1 MMKRRNFNLIKTG
14 RKSKLALAVGLA
26 LAMSAMGSV
35 YASGNDDTFK
45 NFANKDGLMKAA
57 EGFKNHEFK
66 NSTGLEAIGADK
78 AYALGYSGAGVTL
91 GIVDTGV
98 RTDHEEFEGK
108 VDLVNETVNDWTDKE
123 TWHGSHVAGIMVA
136 KKSIGSFGEK
146 NKNMMGVAFNANLK
160 SIDHGVDGKNRLN
173 LAKKHILTLS
183 KDVKIINNSW
193 NPVTETGGDSFIDFA
208 KKDIKNNDR
217 VYVFSAGNDGNID
230 VSREMTGKFANDANT
245 KSNFINVVNIDDINN
260 ISVDSNIAK
269 GAQKNTVCAIGV
281 NVNSILANSLSDY
294 TEMSGTSM
302 SAPYVS
308 GTLGLVQE
316 ANPYLT
322 GNQLV
327 DVVLTTANTNFEHPK
342 FAIINEYIEDKEQ
355 GKNNNGEY
363 PKKISKIKLLCIDY
377 NDKKNN
383 ISKDLKQWLSGANE
397 ELYYAFPNISNNN
410 KYSQILNSIKIAK
423 YDYEGIDGLIT
434 SVKNSELYRK
444 DKQVIDI
451 INKMESSFALGLY
464 EQVKEQ
470 TKQLVNLVIDLR
482 AEELATDLLSEI
494 ENQKDMYKKYDYT
507 FEEVFGQGIV
517 DAGKAV
523 QGLGAIDVDRLS
535 KDDIT
540 TKYSNDK
547 FYMYK
552 VDTKKVADNFRGRN
566 YSIWSNDI
574 GDKNVTGINA
584 GLEKTGDV
592 KLILLGKNTYGGATV
607 AKGGFLQIVRGVGGD
622 VYVGGDSNI
631 SASAEINGYAKNIY
645 ALESG
650 KVKISDI
657 VSKNY
662 ANVDA
667 DFLAAAL
674 PDTNKVDINGGLFA
688 IGKNSITGEGSI
700 INVNLTRSDSAIKG
714 ALYQDELGKINLSL
728 ANEAKFILQQGTGY
742 YAGNS
747 YKSNDTINNLTLN
760 NSGEFDLSKDRYFTK
775 LTINNLN
782 GYNGIFSLNTDLK
795 NNIGDMIIVRN
806 AEGDVLQ
813 NLKIYDKNLFN
824 VSNVD
829 NPLLVVQAPSN
840 VIFSGILM
848 DEGISKWTPIITK
861 SNYENGQSKWFFS
874 GYTNDDNYDNPY
886 MTAMVKSYY
895 TTDDT
900 INKGIEA
907 TTNRYNTI
915 YVVDVEQSKG
925 EAFQIKSLNAY
936 KSAISGN
943 VQFINSGKVKL
954 TAEHN
959 SKGLFLDE
967 FAGISTEKGNFSA
980 QQDLSI
986 DMLDSYSRKTVAI
999 HNIKQADLNGNLDIS
1014 LSASRIGVGILNSGN
1029 LKTHNDVNIISGSDA
1044 IMGVDNSGD
1053 MIIYGN
1059 LTLKDNYNEDN
1070 KYRYYSGIL
1079 NRNEQGT
1086 AKIYVS
1092 GDVNIDLS
1100 NNDAERYYYSYNDI
1114 YNYRNTPEKFV
1125 QGIFNNGGTIIVDGA
1140 IRMTNSDK
1148 RLDGIVNYSGN
1159 MIIGSIDSALE
1170 VENRGF
1176 MEIKNRVKDVYLVN
1190 RGKLVLPDIAYLS
1203 YLSNSGELHGNEL
1216 DISGDF
1222 YQGDGNVDY
1231 NNIYVDG
1238 IMTLSGGESTI
1249 GNLIVNNVNEE
1260 KAAIKIPYS
1269 GNAKTVIKNLDI
1281 KNNGIDFISAN
1292 QDASLNITD
1301 DCYIKNNNIQKNAID
1316 KNYGNGHCYGEL
1328 NINSSGKG
1336 IVKIVGEICDNGS
1349 WDDENFK
1356 TTKINLSNS
1365 DSFITTH
1372 IGGGDGID
1380 LKMSNGAILE
1390 LSDNVD
1396 GKNEYNRK
1404 YYRIGNI
1411 DLSSKAIIALSTLN
1425 SKSGLEI
1432 YRTKLG
1438 KEFNVVQLSGTDGII
1453 RIGIMQDEN
1462 MKGSITSD
1470 IFSIRKNITEGAKH
1484 IVELLPMQADFML
1497 TNDTKINPF
1506 IIIKDSSENNGGY
1519 KLNFTINPFDAGAY
1533 NYTPTLTN
1541 EKSKDKVDLWKVT
1554 DIKLT
1559 GSTPDPTPEPDPNP
1573 NPTPE
1578 PDPNPNPNPTP
1589 DPDPNPNPTPDPN
1602 PDPNPNPTPDPD
1614 PDPNPN
1620 PTPDPNPTP
1629 APVLSNLTYNTRANA
1644 INNYYRWRDEY
1655 NNLQKRLGDLRMSTE
1670 ENGLW
1675 ARTFHGKEESG
1686 KYGLNNQYNAF
1697 QIGYDKQLLQDD
1709 GSKWFVGAAVTS
1721 YDGKTNYAKQGKAD
1735 NNSIG
1740 LALYGSYLGEKG
1752 HYFDVVARHSRLKS
1766 ELTSY
1771 AAGTGNKITGD
1782 YHNWGSSLSM
1792 EYGRRISMKHD
1803 FYLQPEAELTYGTT
1817 SSASY
1822 SLSDGSRVKQ
1832 DGISSLTARAGLTVG
1847 KEFKNSNIFAS
1858 ISAVHD
1864 FGDDN
1869 VFSITDKYGKTYK
1882 DISNLKDSWY
1892 ELSVGGNVKF
1902 NNNTYVYADLEKTF
1916 GGDIQTK
1923 WRYNF
1928 GVRYSF

>member
-1 MMKRRNFNLIKTG
+1 MMKRRNYNLIKTG
-14 RKSKLALAVGLA
+14 RKNKLALAVGLA

-45 NFANKDGLMKAA
+45 NFANKDVLMKAA
-57 EGFKNHEFK
+57 EGFKTQEFK

-78 AYALGYSGAGVTL
+78 AYALGYSGKGVNVAMLEKTSPYNE
-91 GIVDTGV
+91 
-98 RTDHEEFEGK
+98 HF
-108 VDLVNETVNDWTDKE
+108 DLKNCLILDSKTPEKDADDDVLHAT
-123 TWHGSHVAGIMVA
+123 HVAGIIA
-136 KKSIGSFGEK
+136 ASKS
-146 NKNMMGVAFNANLK
+146 NLK
-160 SIDHGVDGKNRLN
+160 SPDMHGVAYNSKLSAYDINFGIVKPWIIDIPDSVIAVNESFGPNNLLSEMFTVNIMGLNKNLVKSGKL
-173 LAKKHILTLS
+173 
-183 KDVKIINNSW
+183 IIHA
-193 NPVTETGGDSFIDFA
+193 V
-208 KKDIKNNDR
+208 
-217 VYVFSAGNDGNID
+217 GNDAKLEWKGLMDGYDDETKNGFIGVGAINSYVD
-230 VSREMTGKFANDANT
+230 T
-245 KSNFINVVNIDDINN
+245 KSPKFLNAVSNLPGRLKNSYVMAPGTNINSTV
-260 ISVDSNIAK
+260 S
-269 GAQKNTVCAIGV
+269 KNMYYI
-281 NVNSILANSLSDY
+281 
-294 TEMSGTSM
+294 MSGTSM
-302 SAPYVS
+302 AAPYVTGIAS
-308 GTLGLVQE
+308 LVKE
-316 ANPYLT
+316 ACPYFNGKQVGDIILS
-322 GNQLV
+322 
-327 DVVLTTANTNFEHPK
+327 TANNKFELAPYY
-342 FAIINEYIEDKEQ
+342 FQIETSRDGSE
-355 GKNNNGEY
+355 NGEDRY
-363 PKKISKIKLLCIDY
+363 KIDKIRQIFIKQDGVQVINTIDE
-377 NDKKNN
+377 NLIGDFF
-383 ISKDLKQWLSGANE
+383 DL
-397 ELYYAFPNISNNN
+397 Y
-410 KYSQILNSIKIAK
+410 IAK
-423 YDYEGIDGLIT
+423 SNIRHPDRETFI
-434 SVKNSELYRK
+434 KNTLKNK
-444 DKQVIDI
+444 DKIWEV
-451 INKMESSFALGLY
+451 
-464 EQVKEQ
+464 V
-470 TKQLVNLVIDLR
+470 
-482 AEELATDLLSEI
+482 ELP
-494 ENQKDMYKKYDYT
+494 

-523 QGLGAIDVDRLS
+523 QGLGAIDVNRLS
-535 KDDIT
+535 QEDIT

-552 VDTKKVADNFRGRN
+552 VDTKKVSDNFRGRN

-592 KLILLGKNTYGGATV
+592 KLILLGENTYGGATV

-622 VYVGGDSNI
+622 VYVGGDSNVD
-631 SASAEINGYAKNIY
+631 ASAEINGYAKNIY

-674 PDTNKVDINGGLFA
+674 SDTNKVDINGGLFA
-688 IGKNSITGEGSI
+688 IGKNSITGEGST

-742 YAGNS
+742 YAGKS

-760 NSGEFDLSKDRYFTK
+760 NSGEFDLSKDGYFTK

-813 NLKIYDKNLFN
+813 NLKIYDKNLFDI
-824 VSNVD
+824 SNVD

-861 SNYENGQSKWFFS
+861 SNDENGQSKWFFS
-874 GYTNDDNYDNPY
+874 GYTNDVNYDNPY

-915 YVVDVEQSKG
+915 HVVDVEQSEG
-925 EAFQIKSLNAY
+925 EAFQIKSLNAHN
-936 KSAISGN
+936 SAISGN
-943 VQFINSGKVKL
+943 VQFINRGKVKL

-967 FAGISTEKGNFSA
+967 FTGISTEKGNFSA
-980 QQDLSI
+980 QQDFSI

-1029 LKTHNDVNIISGSDA
+1029 LKTHNDVSIISGSDA
-1044 IMGVDNSGD
+1044 IMGVDNSGE
-1053 MIIYGN
+1053 MIIYGD

-1092 GDVNIDLS
+1092 GDVNIELS

-1269 GNAKTVIKNLDI
+1269 GNAKTVIRNLDI

-1292 QDASLNITD
+1292 KDASLNITN

-1316 KNYGNGHCYGEL
+1316 KNYGNGNCYGEL

-1336 IVKIVGEICDNGS
+1336 IVKIIGEICDNGS
-1349 WDDENFK
+1349 WDNENFK

-1372 IGGGDGID
+1372 IGGGDGVD

-1404 YYRIGNI
+1404 YYRIENI

-1462 MKGSITSD
+1462 MRGSITSD

-1484 IVELLPMQADFML
+1484 IVQLLPMQADFLL

-1519 KLNFTINPFDAGAY
+1519 KLNFTINHFDAGAY

-1541 EKSKDKVDLWKVT
+1541 EKSKDNVDLWKVT

-1559 GSTPDPTPEPDPNP
+1559 GSTPDPTPDPD
-1573 NPTPE
+1573 
-1578 PDPNPNPNPTP
+1578 PNPNPTP
-1589 DPDPNPNPTPDPN
+1589 DPDPNPNPTPDPDPDPN

-1614 PDPNPN
+1614 PDPNPNPTPDPDPNPNPNPDPTPN

-1709 GSKWFVGAAVTS
+1709 GSKWFIGAAVTS

-1822 SLSDGSRVKQ
+1822 SLSDDSRVKQ

-1847 KEFKNSNIFAS
+1847 KESKNSNIFAS

-1902 NNNTYVYADLEKTF
+1902 NNNTYIYADLEKTF

>member
-45 NFANKDGLMKAA
+45 NFANKDALMKAA
-57 EGFKNHEFK
+57 EGFKTQEFK

-78 AYALGYSGAGVTL
+78 AYALGYSGK
-91 GIVDTGV
+91 GITVGMVDTPVYSKHSELSGDKKIQKYGYGSDDLFSIFND
-98 RTDHEEFEGK
+98 RDHG
-108 VDLVNETVNDWTDKE
+108 T
-123 TWHGSHVAGIMVA
+123 HVAGIIA
-136 KKSIGSFGEK
+136 ANKDEK
-146 NKNMMGVAFNANLK
+146 GMHGIAYDANLISLGAK
-160 SIDHGVDGKNRLN
+160 PLPDGGHNDPEAYTLYINNIKD
-173 LAKKHILTLS
+173 AK
-183 KDVKIINNSW
+183 VINNSW
-193 NPVTETGGDSFIDFA
+193 SFKGDNIDLSIEGNIEIA
-208 KKDIKNNDR
+208 KKHFGNYYDYYNTLIDATKQYDQVNVYTSGNEGSIFSHAYTSGVGIFDEMKNN
-217 VYVFSAGNDGNID
+217 I
-230 VSREMTGKFANDANT
+230 
-245 KSNFINVVNIDDINN
+245 
-260 ISVDSNIAK
+260 
-269 GAQKNTVCAIGV
+269 V
-281 NVNSILANSLSDY
+281 NVMSMNSHTGNLSSFSCLAKNAEDWTVVAPGTGINSLDAGALFSVNY
-294 TEMSGTSM
+294 TKGDGTSAA
-302 SAPYVS
+302 APYVS
-308 GTLGLVQE
+308 GTLALIKEAFPYLSGKQIVETLLSTCNDKFLEDNYTVLLNTDGNNNLVAINLVYIDELEKQSDEKNKKALEKYYNATIKNE
-316 ANPYLT
+316 AFFKTICDKYGIKNAEDFIRLFSENEIGKIYYLT
-322 GNQLV
+322 G
-327 DVVLTTANTNFEHPK
+327 
-342 FAIINEYIEDKEQ
+342 KEAY
-355 GKNNNGEY
+355 GYG
-363 PKKISKIKLLCIDY
+363 
-377 NDKKNN
+377 
-383 ISKDLKQWLSGANE
+383 
-397 ELYYAFPNISNNN
+397 
-410 KYSQILNSIKIAK
+410 
-423 YDYEGIDGLIT
+423 
-434 SVKNSELYRK
+434 
-444 DKQVIDI
+444 
-451 INKMESSFALGLY
+451 M
-464 EQVKEQ
+464 
-470 TKQLVNLVIDLR
+470 
-482 AEELATDLLSEI
+482 
-494 ENQKDMYKKYDYT
+494 
-507 FEEVFGQGIV
+507 V

-523 QGLGAIDVDRLS
+523 QGIGKIITSRLKSQDKSNIFTKESDVYL
-535 KDDIT
+535 
-540 TKYSNDK
+540 YS
-547 FYMYK
+547 
-552 VDTKKVADNFRGRN
+552 VDTGKKDAN
-566 YSIWSNDI
+566 YKNRDYTIWSNDI
-574 GDKNVTGINA
+574 GEELSADGLHAGITKK
-584 GLEKTGDV
+584 GEVDLV
-592 KLILLGKNTYGGATV
+592 LLGDNTYLGPTISKDG
-607 AKGGFLQIVRGVGGD
+607 KIQIVRGVSGNTFAIDNG
-622 VYVGGDSNI
+622 I
-631 SASAEINGYAKNIY
+631 IEINGKANEVYSLNGGSTVVKDNITQKEQKP
-645 ALESG
+645 LELYGRS
-650 KVKISDI
+650 
-657 VSKNY
+657 N
-662 ANVDA
+662 A
-667 DFLAAAL
+667 DFYNSAL
-674 PDTNKVDINGGLFA
+674 PNTNKVDINGGLFA
-688 IGKNSITGEGSI
+688 IGKNSITGEGST

-775 LTINNLN
+775 LTVNNLN

-795 NNIGDMIIVRN
+795 NNSGDMIIVRN

-813 NLKIYDKNLFN
+813 NLKIYDKNLFD

-861 SNYENGQSKWFFS
+861 SNGENGQSKWFFL
-874 GYTNDDNYDNPY
+874 GYTNDVNYDNPY
-886 MTAMVKSYY
+886 MTARVKSYY

-915 YVVDVEQSKG
+915 HVVDVEQSKG
-925 EAFQIKSLNAY
+925 EAFQIKSLNAH

-980 QQDLSI
+980 QQDFSI

-1014 LSASRIGVGILNSGN
+1014 LSASQVGVGILNSGN
-1029 LKTHNDVNIISGSDA
+1029 FKSHHNVNIISDRDA
-1044 IMGVDNSGD
+1044 IVGVDNSGD
-1053 MIIYGN
+1053 MIIDGD
-1059 LTLKDNYNEDN
+1059 LTLKDIYNEDN
-1070 KYRYYSGIL
+1070 EYRYYSGIL
-1079 NRNEQGT
+1079 NRNEQGA

-1092 GDVNIDLS
+1092 GDVNIELS
-1100 NNDAERYYYSYNDI
+1100 NNDAERYYYAYGDI
-1114 YNYRNTPEKFV
+1114 HNYRNTPEKFV
-1125 QGIFNNGGTIIVDGA
+1125 QGIFNKGGTIIVDGA
-1140 IRMTNSDK
+1140 IRMTNSDEH
-1148 RLDGIVNYSGN
+1148 LDGIVNYSGN
-1159 MIIGSIDSALE
+1159 MIIGSIDSAIK
-1170 VENRGF
+1170 VKNYGS
-1176 MEIKNRVKDVYLVN
+1176 MEIKNQAKDIYVENGGNLI
-1190 RGKLVLPDIAYLS
+1190 LPNISFLS
-1203 YLSNSGELHGNEL
+1203 YLRNYGEIYGEKV
-1216 DISGDF
+1216 DIKGDF
-1222 YQGDGNVDY
+1222 YQGDGKANVTDICV
-1231 NNIYVDG
+1231 NG
-1238 IMTLSGGESTI
+1238 KLTLEGGENKFT
-1249 GNLIVNNVNEE
+1249 NLTVTN
-1260 KAAIKIPYS
+1260 IKEDKVALEILTYGKS
-1269 GNAKTVIKNLDI
+1269 KTEIKNLKI
-1281 KNNGIDFISAN
+1281 NNNGINFNSVYKETCFDIAN
-1292 QDASLNITD
+1292 
-1301 DCYIKNNNIQKNAID
+1301 DCYIENENVKNNAID
-1316 KNYGNGHCYGEL
+1316 KNYGDGDFGEL

-1336 IVKIVGEICDNGS
+1336 TVQIMGEFSDNGS
-1349 WDDENFK
+1349 WTNKSFK

-1365 DSFITTH
+1365 DSFITTY
-1372 IGGGDGID
+1372 IGGGDGLE

-1396 GKNEYNRK
+1396 GKSEYKRK

-1411 DLSSKAIIALSTLN
+1411 DLSLKAIIALSTLN

-1438 KEFNVVQLSGTDGII
+1438 KEFNVMQLSGTDGII

-1462 MKGSITSD
+1462 MRGSITSD

-1484 IVELLPMQADFML
+1484 IVQLLPMQADFLL

-1506 IIIKDSSENNGGY
+1506 TIIEDSSEKNGGY
-1519 KLNFTINPFDAGAY
+1519 KLDFTINPFDAGAY

-1541 EKSKDKVDLWKVT
+1541 EKSKDNVDLWKVT

-1559 GSTPDPTPEPDPNP
+1559 GSTPDPTPD
-1573 NPTPE
+1573 
-1578 PDPNPNPNPTP
+1578 PDPNPNPNP
-1589 DPDPNPNPTPDPN
+1589 DPDPNPDPTPDPN
-1602 PDPNPNPTPDPD
+1602 PDPNPNPTPDPK
-1614 PDPNPN
+1614 PN

-1655 NNLQKRLGDLRMSTE
+1655 NNLQKRLGDLRMSKE

-1709 GSKWFVGAAVTS
+1709 GGKWFIGAAVTS

-1869 VFSITDKYGKTYK
+1869 VFSIIDKYGKTYK

-1902 NNNTYVYADLEKTF
+1902 NNNTYIYADLEKTF

>member
-1 MMKRRNFNLIKTG
+1 MMKRRHFNLIKTG
-14 RKSKLALAVGLA
+14 RRSKLALAVGLA

-45 NFANKDGLMKAA
+45 NFANKDALMKTA
-57 EGFKNHEFK
+57 EGFKTQEFK

-78 AYALGYSGAGVTL
+78 AYALGYSGK
-91 GIVDTGV
+91 GITVGMVDTPVYSKHSELSGDKKIQKYGYGSDDLFSIFND
-98 RTDHEEFEGK
+98 RDHG
-108 VDLVNETVNDWTDKE
+108 T
-123 TWHGSHVAGIMVA
+123 HVAGIIAANKDEKGMHGIA
-136 KKSIGSFGEK
+136 YHANLISLGAESSLFGEK
-146 NKNMMGVAFNANLK
+146 KGFFYAYVSNTQNIKN
-160 SIDHGVDGKNRLN
+160 I
-173 LAKKHILTLS
+173 
-183 KDVKIINNSW
+183 KIINNSW
-193 NPVTETGGDSFIDFA
+193 GSSTDHFDLSKDDKKENFEKEFNESAYYKNLAEITRKYDQINVYTSGNKGSIFSHAYTSGLGIFPEMKDNVLNVMAMNSRTSNLASMTCLAKNAEEWTVVAPGTGINSLDAALKYPFNNYI
-208 KKDIKNNDR
+208 KKD
-217 VYVFSAGNDGNID
+217 
-230 VSREMTGKFANDANT
+230 
-245 KSNFINVVNIDDINN
+245 
-260 ISVDSNIAK
+260 
-269 GAQKNTVCAIGV
+269 
-281 NVNSILANSLSDY
+281 
-294 TEMSGTSM
+294 GTSM
-302 SAPYVS
+302 AAPYVS
-308 GTLGLVQE
+308 GTLALIKEAFPYLSGKQIVETLLSTCNDKFLEDNYTVQLNTDENNNLVAINLVYIDELEKQSDE
-316 ANPYLT
+316 NNKKALGKYYNATIKNETFFKTICDKYGIKNAEDFIRLFSENEIGKIYYLT
-322 GNQLV
+322 G
-327 DVVLTTANTNFEHPK
+327 
-342 FAIINEYIEDKEQ
+342 KEAY
-355 GKNNNGEY
+355 GYG
-363 PKKISKIKLLCIDY
+363 
-377 NDKKNN
+377 
-383 ISKDLKQWLSGANE
+383 
-397 ELYYAFPNISNNN
+397 
-410 KYSQILNSIKIAK
+410 
-423 YDYEGIDGLIT
+423 
-434 SVKNSELYRK
+434 
-444 DKQVIDI
+444 
-451 INKMESSFALGLY
+451 M
-464 EQVKEQ
+464 
-470 TKQLVNLVIDLR
+470 
-482 AEELATDLLSEI
+482 
-494 ENQKDMYKKYDYT
+494 
-507 FEEVFGQGIV
+507 V

-523 QGLGAIDVDRLS
+523 QGIGKIITSRLKSQDKSNIFTKESDVYL
-535 KDDIT
+535 
-540 TKYSNDK
+540 YS
-547 FYMYK
+547 
-552 VDTKKVADNFRGRN
+552 VDTGKKDAN
-566 YSIWSNDI
+566 YKNRDYTIWSNDI
-574 GDKNVTGINA
+574 GEELSADGLHAGITKK
-584 GLEKTGDV
+584 GEVDLV
-592 KLILLGKNTYGGATV
+592 LLGDNTYLGPTISKDG
-607 AKGGFLQIVRGVGGD
+607 KIQIVRGVSGNTFAIDNG
-622 VYVGGDSNI
+622 I
-631 SASAEINGYAKNIY
+631 IEINGKANEVYSLNGGSTVVKDNITQKEQKP
-645 ALESG
+645 LELYGRS
-650 KVKISDI
+650 
-657 VSKNY
+657 N
-662 ANVDA
+662 A
-667 DFLAAAL
+667 DFYNSAL
-674 PDTNKVDINGGLFA
+674 PNTNKVDINGGLLA
-688 IGKNSITGEGSI
+688 IGKNSITGEGST
-700 INVNLTRSDSAIKG
+700 INVNLMRSDSVIKG

-747 YKSNDTINNLTLN
+747 FKSNDTINNLTLN

-874 GYTNDDNYDNPY
+874 GYTNDVNYDNPY

-915 YVVDVEQSKG
+915 HVVDVEQSKG

-1029 LKTHNDVNIISGSDA
+1029 LKTHNDVSIISGSDA

-1092 GDVNIDLS
+1092 GDVNIELS

-1176 MEIKNRVKDVYLVN
+1176 MEIKNRVKDVHLVN

-1316 KNYGNGHCYGEL
+1316 KNYGDGHCYGEL

-1541 EKSKDKVDLWKVT
+1541 EKSKDNVDLWKVT

-1559 GSTPDPTPEPDPNP
+1559 GST
-1573 NPTPE
+1573 
-1578 PDPNPNPNPTP
+1578 PNPTP

-1602 PDPNPNPTPDPD
+1602 PDPNPNPTPDPE

-1620 PTPDPNPTP
+1620 PTPDPDPTP

-1709 GSKWFVGAAVTS
+1709 GGKWFIGAAVTS

>member
-1 MMKRRNFNLIKTG
+1 MMKRRHFNLIKTG

-45 NFANKDGLMKAA
+45 NFANKDALMKAA
-57 EGFKNHEFK
+57 EGFKTQEFK

-78 AYALGYSGAGVTL
+78 AYALGYSGENVNVAMIDKDL
-91 GIVDTGV
+91 PYNKHKDLL
-98 RTDHEEFEGK
+98 GK
-108 VDLVNETVNDWTDKE
+108 VILDETLFDYSGNHPT
-123 TWHGSHVAGIMVA
+123 HVAGIIAA
-136 KKSIGSFGEK
+136 KKSNNNDILNMHGVAYNANIFAYHVLADIVKPNFVNVDSSALIVNESFGPENFLGETASIAQKSLNNDLVREGKLIIHAAGNMGKLEWKGLMNGYKEDTK
-146 NKNMMGVAFNANLK
+146 NGFIGVSSINSLVSSK
-160 SIDHGVDGKNRLN
+160 SPKFLRYDTN
-173 LAKKHILTLS
+173 LAGGLKK
-183 KDVKIINNSW
+183 
-193 NPVTETGGDSFIDFA
+193 
-208 KKDIKNNDR
+208 
-217 VYVFSAGNDGNID
+217 
-230 VSREMTGKFANDANT
+230 
-245 KSNFINVVNIDDINN
+245 NFIVAPGNN
-260 ISVDSNIAK
+260 I
-269 GAQKNTVCAIGV
+269 
-281 NVNSILANSLSDY
+281 NSTFPLNGYKTQD
-294 TEMSGTSM
+294 GTSM
-302 SAPYVS
+302 AAPYVT
-308 GTLGLVQE
+308 GTAALVQE
-316 ANPYLT
+316 ACPYLT
-322 GNQLV
+322 GKQIGDIILS
-327 DVVLTTANTNFEHPK
+327 TANNKFELAPYYFQMQVSK
-342 FAIINEYIEDKEQ
+342 DGTE
-355 GKNNNGEY
+355 NGEDRY
-363 PKKISKIKLLCIDY
+363 KIDSIRQIFIKQDSTKIDSVISEEAIGVFYDTYVKDSKIRHIDKATFIRDVL
-377 NDKKNN
+377 NNADK
-383 ISKDLKQWLSGANE
+383 IWE
-397 ELYYAFPNISNNN
+397 IVELPF
-410 KYSQILNSIKIAK
+410 
-423 YDYEGIDGLIT
+423 DD
-434 SVKNSELYRK
+434 
-444 DKQVIDI
+444 
-451 INKMESSFALGLY
+451 
-464 EQVKEQ
+464 
-470 TKQLVNLVIDLR
+470 
-482 AEELATDLLSEI
+482 
-494 ENQKDMYKKYDYT
+494 
-507 FEEVFGQGIV
+507 VFGQGVV

-592 KLILLGKNTYGGATV
+592 KLILLGENTYGGATV

-622 VYVGGDSNI
+622 VYVGGDSNVA
-631 SASAEINGYAKNIY
+631 ASAEINGYAKNIY

-667 DFLAAAL
+667 DFLAVAL

-688 IGKNSITGEGSI
+688 IGKNSITGEGST

-747 YKSNDTINNLTLN
+747 YKSNDTINNLRMDSFATFDMSQDGVYSTLKIDKLQGRDGQFILGTDLAN
-760 NSGEFDLSKDRYFTK
+760 CKGDSIFVTGSDAGEHWISIVDKNGVYADNEDGAKKVLVATTPDNVKFKGLALAQDMGVNQYNFTPNIYYDENIKGWYFDGFRNEFAKPEVDSVINKSGIYTTDNVF
-775 LTINNLN
+775 N
-782 GYNGIFSLNTDLK
+782 NGIYGNGAHYLDGSWKETAIKVIKGKAPYLIINKTGIDENIIGVSGAVQFLGDGPVNIKVENNDPMKSYIYGTTTGLKYRGDHILNA
-795 NNIGDMIIVRN
+795 NQDM
-806 AEGDVLQ
+806 
-813 NLKIYDKNLFN
+813 KID
-824 VSNVD
+824 
-829 NPLLVVQAPSN
+829 
-840 VIFSGILM
+840 
-848 DEGISKWTPIITK
+848 
-861 SNYENGQSKWFFS
+861 
-874 GYTNDDNYDNPY
+874 
-886 MTAMVKSYY
+886 VKSYNDTYGIDNFVPKRY
-895 TTDDT
+895 T
-900 INKGIEA
+900 GYRIE
-907 TTNRYNTI
+907 TT
-915 YVVDVEQSKG
+915 
-925 EAFQIKSLNAY
+925 LN
-936 KSAISGN
+936 
-943 VQFINSGKVKL
+943 F
-954 TAEHN
+954 
-959 SKGLFLDE
+959 
-967 FAGISTEKGNFSA
+967 
-980 QQDLSI
+980 
-986 DMLDSYSRKTVAI
+986 
-999 HNIKQADLNGNLDIS
+999 NGNLDI
-1014 LSASRIGVGILNSGN
+1014 N
-1029 LKTHNDVNIISGSDA
+1029 LK
-1044 IMGVDNSGD
+1044 
-1053 MIIYGN
+1053 
-1059 LTLKDNYNEDN
+1059 
-1070 KYRYYSGIL
+1070 
-1079 NRNEQGT
+1079 
-1086 AKIYVS
+1086 
-1092 GDVNIDLS
+1092 
-1100 NNDAERYYYSYNDI
+1100 
-1114 YNYRNTPEKFV
+1114 NT
-1125 QGIFNNGGTIIVDGA
+1125 N
-1140 IRMTNSDK
+1140 
-1148 RLDGIVNYSGN
+1148 
-1159 MIIGSIDSALE
+1159 
-1170 VENRGF
+1170 
-1176 MEIKNRVKDVYLVN
+1176 
-1190 RGKLVLPDIAYLS
+1190 
-1203 YLSNSGELHGNEL
+1203 
-1216 DISGDF
+1216 
-1222 YQGDGNVDY
+1222 
-1231 NNIYVDG
+1231 
-1238 IMTLSGGESTI
+1238 
-1249 GNLIVNNVNEE
+1249 
-1260 KAAIKIPYS
+1260 
-1269 GNAKTVIKNLDI
+1269 NAKTVAIINNREININKDLNINVSGGYANGISNVPEGKLCVGGNVNITTDGNTEGFTGIRNGTTNNTYDDETNVHIDGDLNVDLTHSKSKSDVAIKNTRLGNMLVKGNINVKCVLEDNYSIENSGVMTVGKINSDSSI
-1281 KNNGIDFISAN
+1281 KNNGTIKTSNGIFCN
-1292 QDASLNITD
+1292 GVLN
-1301 DCYIKNNNIQKNAID
+1301 N
-1316 KNYGNGHCYGEL
+1316 
-1328 NINSSGKG
+1328 
-1336 IVKIVGEICDNGS
+1336 V
-1349 WDDENFK
+1349 
-1356 TTKINLSNS
+1356 
-1365 DSFITTH
+1365 
-1372 IGGGDGID
+1372 GGD
-1380 LKMSNGAILE
+1380 LE
-1390 LSDNVD
+1390 LSGVSKISRLYNLDKISGEELTINELVNSGGNINIDELTLGKKLNNTGNIEIQGLVGGDNTNPVDISGHGAISINQNKNSMVKFVGAICNDTKLTMNLVGKESYFDGHFYTNTGINYVDADIQISDGAAWIIDKRTQYNSDLKQNVKSISLDNGIIKLADCKNELIIHEFD
-1396 GKNEYNRK
+1396 GKNG
-1404 YYRIGNI
+1404 IFLI
-1411 DLSSKAIIALSTLN
+1411 TLN
-1425 SKSGLEI
+1425 QDTLDKENISA
-1432 YRTKLG
+1432 G
-1438 KEFNVVQLSGTDGII
+1438 KII
-1453 RIGIMQDEN
+1453 INKNSTEN
-1462 MKGSITSD
+1462 SHHSVNLIATQ
-1470 IFSIRKNITEGAKH
+1470 
-1484 IVELLPMQADFML
+1484 PDFLL

-1506 IIIKDSSENNGGY
+1506 TIIEDSSEKNGGY

-1541 EKSKDKVDLWKVT
+1541 EKSKDNVDLWKVT

-1559 GSTPDPTPEPDPNP
+1559 GST
-1573 NPTPE
+1573 
-1578 PDPNPNPNPTP
+1578 PNPTP

-1602 PDPNPNPTPDPD
+1602 PNPNPTPNPNPDPNPDPTPD

-1620 PTPDPNPTP
+1620 PMPDPKPDPDPTPDPNPTP

-1709 GSKWFVGAAVTS
+1709 GGKWFIGAAVTS

-1928 GVRYSF
+1928 GVRYSI

>member
-45 NFANKDGLMKAA
+45 NFANKDALMKAA
-57 EGFKNHEFK
+57 ERFKTQEFK

-78 AYALGYSGAGVTL
+78 AYALGYSGK
-91 GIVDTGV
+91 GITVGMVDTPVYSKHSELSGDKKIQKYGYGSDDLFSIFND
-98 RTDHEEFEGK
+98 RDHG
-108 VDLVNETVNDWTDKE
+108 T
-123 TWHGSHVAGIMVA
+123 HVAGIIA
-136 KKSIGSFGEK
+136 ANKDEK
-146 NKNMMGVAFNANLK
+146 GMHGIAYDANLISLGAK
-160 SIDHGVDGKNRLN
+160 PLPDGGHNDPEAYMLYIN
-173 LAKKHILTLS
+173 NI
-183 KDVKIINNSW
+183 KDAKIINNSW
-193 NPVTETGGDSFIDFA
+193 SFNGDNIDLSIEENTEIA
-208 KKDIKNNDR
+208 KKHFGKYYNYYNTLIDATKQYDQVNVYTSGNEGSIFSHAYTSGVGIFDEMKNNIVNVMAMNSHTGNLSSFSCLAKNAEDWT
-217 VYVFSAGNDGNID
+217 VVAPGTGINSLDAGALFSANY
-230 VSREMTGKFANDANT
+230 T
-245 KSNFINVVNIDDINN
+245 KGD
-260 ISVDSNIAK
+260 
-269 GAQKNTVCAIGV
+269 
-281 NVNSILANSLSDY
+281 
-294 TEMSGTSM
+294 GTSAA
-302 SAPYVS
+302 APYVS
-308 GTLGLVQE
+308 GTLALIKEAFPYLSGKQIVETLLSTCNDKFLEDNYTVLLNTDGNNNLVAINLVYIDELEKQSDEDNKKALEKYYNATIKNE
-316 ANPYLT
+316 AFFKTICDKYGIKNAEDFIRLFSKNEIGKIYYLT
-322 GNQLV
+322 G
-327 DVVLTTANTNFEHPK
+327 
-342 FAIINEYIEDKEQ
+342 KEAY
-355 GKNNNGEY
+355 GYG
-363 PKKISKIKLLCIDY
+363 
-377 NDKKNN
+377 
-383 ISKDLKQWLSGANE
+383 
-397 ELYYAFPNISNNN
+397 
-410 KYSQILNSIKIAK
+410 
-423 YDYEGIDGLIT
+423 
-434 SVKNSELYRK
+434 
-444 DKQVIDI
+444 
-451 INKMESSFALGLY
+451 M
-464 EQVKEQ
+464 
-470 TKQLVNLVIDLR
+470 
-482 AEELATDLLSEI
+482 
-494 ENQKDMYKKYDYT
+494 
-507 FEEVFGQGIV
+507 V

-523 QGLGAIDVDRLS
+523 QGIGKIITSRLKSQDKSNIFTKESDVYL
-535 KDDIT
+535 
-540 TKYSNDK
+540 YS
-547 FYMYK
+547 
-552 VDTKKVADNFRGRN
+552 VDTGKKDAN
-566 YSIWSNDI
+566 YKNRDYTIWSNDI
-574 GDKNVTGINA
+574 GEELSADGLHAGITKK
-584 GLEKTGDV
+584 GEVDLV
-592 KLILLGKNTYGGATV
+592 LLGDNTYLGPTISKDG
-607 AKGGFLQIVRGVGGD
+607 KIQIVRGVSGNTFAIDNG
-622 VYVGGDSNI
+622 I
-631 SASAEINGYAKNIY
+631 IEINGKANEVYSLNGGSTVVKDNITQKEQKP
-645 ALESG
+645 LELYGRS
-650 KVKISDI
+650 
-657 VSKNY
+657 N
-662 ANVDA
+662 A
-667 DFLAAAL
+667 DFYNSAL
-674 PDTNKVDINGGLFA
+674 PNTNKVDINGGLFA
-688 IGKNSITGEGSI
+688 IGKNSITGEGST

-742 YAGNS
+742 YAGKS

-760 NSGEFDLSKDRYFTK
+760 NSGEFDLSKDGYFTK

-813 NLKIYDKNLFN
+813 NLKIYDKNLFDI
-824 VSNVD
+824 SNVD

-861 SNYENGQSKWFFS
+861 SNDENGQSKWFFS
-874 GYTNDDNYDNPY
+874 GYTNDVNYDNPY

-915 YVVDVEQSKG
+915 HVVDVEQSEG
-925 EAFQIKSLNAY
+925 EAFQIKSLNAHN
-936 KSAISGN
+936 SAISGN
-943 VQFINSGKVKL
+943 VQFINRGKVKL

-967 FAGISTEKGNFSA
+967 FTGISTEKGNFSA
-980 QQDLSI
+980 QQDFSI

-1029 LKTHNDVNIISGSDA
+1029 LKTHNDVSIISGSDA
-1044 IMGVDNSGD
+1044 IMGVDNSGE
-1053 MIIYGN
+1053 MIIYGD

-1092 GDVNIDLS
+1092 GDVNIELS

-1269 GNAKTVIKNLDI
+1269 GNAKTVIRNLDI

-1292 QDASLNITD
+1292 KDASLNITN

-1316 KNYGNGHCYGEL
+1316 KNYGNGNCYGEL

-1336 IVKIVGEICDNGS
+1336 IVKIIGEICDNGS
-1349 WDDENFK
+1349 WDNENFK

-1372 IGGGDGID
+1372 IGGGDGVD

-1404 YYRIGNI
+1404 YYRIENI

-1462 MKGSITSD
+1462 MRGSITSD

-1484 IVELLPMQADFML
+1484 IVQLLPMQADFLL

-1519 KLNFTINPFDAGAY
+1519 KLNFTINHFDAGAY

-1541 EKSKDKVDLWKVT
+1541 EKSKDNVDLWKVT

-1559 GSTPDPTPEPDPNP
+1559 GSTPDPTPDPD
-1573 NPTPE
+1573 
-1578 PDPNPNPNPTP
+1578 PNPNPTP
-1589 DPDPNPNPTPDPN
+1589 DPDPNPNPTPDPDPNPNPTPDPDPDPN

-1614 PDPNPN
+1614 PDPNPNPTPDPDPNPNPNPDPTPN

-1709 GSKWFVGAAVTS
+1709 GSKWFIGAAVTS

-1902 NNNTYVYADLEKTF
+1902 NNNTYIYADLEKTF

>member
-1 MMKRRNFNLIKTG
+1 MMKRRHFNLIKTG

-397 ELYYAFPNISNNN
+397 ELYYAFSNILNNN
-410 KYSQILNSIKIAK
+410 KYSQILNSIKKAK

-482 AEELATDLLSEI
+482 AEELATDLLSGI

-517 DAGKAV
+517 DSGKAV

-592 KLILLGKNTYGGATV
+592 KLILLGENTYGGATV

-622 VYVGGDSNI
+622 VYVGGDSNVA
-631 SASAEINGYAKNIY
+631 ASAEINGYAKNIY

-688 IGKNSITGEGSI
+688 IGKNSITGEGST
-700 INVNLTRSDSAIKG
+700 INVNLTRSDSVIKG

-747 YKSNDTINNLTLN
+747 YKSNDTINNLNMNSFASFDMSQDGVYSTLKIGN
-760 NSGEFDLSKDRYFTK
+760 LTGNDGLFLLKTDLQSKKADYVIVDTAEGK
-775 LTINNLN
+775 QEHNVGIIDK
-782 GYNGIFSLNTDLK
+782 NGIIENNGSYVKISETP
-795 NNIGDMIIVRN
+795 NNISLKKFVLPVDTGVYQYKPLIDSLPDSSERKGWYFYGFGDGKLARPEI
-806 AEGDVLQ
+806 
-813 NLKIYDKNLFN
+813 
-824 VSNVD
+824 
-829 NPLLVVQAPSN
+829 
-840 VIFSGILM
+840 
-848 DEGISKWTPIITK
+848 
-861 SNYENGQSKWFFS
+861 NGLAD
-874 GYTNDDNYDNPY
+874 GEEH
-886 MTAMVKSYY
+886 Y
-895 TTDDT
+895 TTDTILNNGLKSFNSIINVSQGTSNAMKINMTKDDNDRVTGVYGSVDFTGNGAIDISVSDDGSYYKHLIGLGVDKDYTDKNDT
-900 INKGIEA
+900 YKFSSEADVAIN
-907 TTNRYNTI
+907 
-915 YVVDVEQSKG
+915 
-925 EAFQIKSLNAY
+925 
-936 KSAISGN
+936 
-943 VQFINSGKVKL
+943 INNKKR
-954 TAEHN
+954 
-959 SKGLFLDE
+959 
-967 FAGISTEKGNFSA
+967 
-980 QQDLSI
+980 
-986 DMLDSYSRKTVAI
+986 SYS
-999 HNIKQADLNGNLDIS
+999 
-1014 LSASRIGVGILNSGN
+1014 
-1029 LKTHNDVNIISGSDA
+1029 
-1044 IMGVDNSGD
+1044 
-1053 MIIYGN
+1053 Y
-1059 LTLKDNYNEDN
+1059 
-1070 KYRYYSGIL
+1070 
-1079 NRNEQGT
+1079 
-1086 AKIYVS
+1086 
-1092 GDVNIDLS
+1092 
-1100 NNDAERYYYSYNDI
+1100 
-1114 YNYRNTPEKFV
+1114 
-1125 QGIFNNGGTIIVDGA
+1125 GIFNEKNDGV
-1140 IRMTNSDK
+1140 
-1148 RLDGIVNYSGN
+1148 VNIKGN
-1159 MIIGSIDSALE
+1159 TEILINDIDRKCYA
-1170 VENRGF
+1170 
-1176 MEIKNRVKDVYLVN
+1176 
-1190 RGKLVLPDIAYLS
+1190 
-1203 YLSNSGELHGNEL
+1203 LSNSGIIDIGKDLSIIMNASNVFTENDRDNSSYDVYSAIVSDNAIRVGGDTNIKLSRGVGVPHIVCIDKGEAVFAGNVNIKVDGEKTKYSGGVGGFLGLNVGGYYKDEIDYAVTKINGSLNLELNNFLIGSVGLPKVIYISEKGQLDVSGDIGVVVSPADVDNKPHNGYIYNFGTTKAANISTENCNLQNGGALVVTKKIMVNEL
-1216 DISGDF
+1216 NNN
-1222 YQGDGNVDY
+1222 NVDSELY
-1231 NNIYVDG
+1231 ADQIIANSITNSGYIKANEIVVNSYRSSGSGEIGSLKVTGETSG
-1238 IMTLSGGESTI
+1238 IRGNFNI
-1249 GNLIVNNVNEE
+1249 GNLDLEGDNSYSYLTFGQGCIINGEE
-1260 KAAIKIPYS
+1260 NGTVKIAKDIRINDAVIKIS
-1269 GNAKTVIKNLDI
+1269 N
-1281 KNNGIDFISAN
+1281 
-1292 QDASLNITD
+1292 
-1301 DCYIKNNNIQKNAID
+1301 D
-1316 KNYGNGHCYGEL
+1316 K
-1328 NINSSGKG
+1328 
-1336 IVKIVGEICDNGS
+1336 
-1349 WDDENFK
+1349 
-1356 TTKINLSNS
+1356 
-1365 DSFITTH
+1365 SFIKGRVLDYNQSTNAEKSLLS
-1372 IGGGDGID
+1372 I
-1380 LKMSNGAILE
+1380 SNGAEWYVTQKPGSYYTPSGGFDVEYGGKTE
-1390 LSDNVD
+1390 LKD
-1396 GKNEYNRK
+1396 G
-1404 YYRIGNI
+1404 
-1411 DLSSKAIIALSTLN
+1411 
-1425 SKSGLEI
+1425 
-1432 YRTKLG
+1432 
-1438 KEFNVVQLSGTDGII
+1438 GII
-1453 RIGIMQDEN
+1453 TVERYTNEMVSRLKLSELQGNSGVIQIGILQNPNKLEDIRAGEVY
-1462 MKGSITSD
+1462 IT
-1470 IFSIRKNITEGAKH
+1470 KNLTQNAHHSVNLIATQ
-1484 IVELLPMQADFML
+1484 PDFLL

-1506 IIIKDSSENNGGY
+1506 TIIEDSSEKNGGY

-1541 EKSKDKVDLWKVT
+1541 EKSKDNVDLWKVT

-1559 GSTPDPTPEPDPNP
+1559 GSTP
-1573 NPTPE
+1573 
-1578 PDPNPNPNPTP
+1578 NPTP
-1589 DPDPNPNPTPDPN
+1589 DPDPNPNPTPD

-1620 PTPDPNPTP
+1620 PTPDPDPDPNPTP
-1629 APVLSNLTYNTRANA
+1629 DPDPNPTPDPDPDPNPNPTPDPDPTPALVLSNLTYNTRANA

-1709 GSKWFVGAAVTS
+1709 GGKWFIGAAVTS

-1822 SLSDGSRVKQ
+1822 SLSDGSKVKQ

-1902 NNNTYVYADLEKTF
+1902 NNNTYIYADLEKTF

>member
-1 MMKRRNFNLIKTG
+1 MMKRRHFNLIKTG
-14 RKSKLALAVGLA
+14 RRSKLALAVGLA

-35 YASGNDDTFK
+35 HASGNDDTFK
-45 NFANKDGLMKAA
+45 NFANKDALMKTA
-57 EGFKNHEFK
+57 EGFKTQEFK

-78 AYALGYSGAGVTL
+78 AYALGYSGK
-91 GIVDTGV
+91 GITVGMVDTPVYSKHSELSGDKKIQKYGYGSDDLFSIFND
-98 RTDHEEFEGK
+98 RDHG
-108 VDLVNETVNDWTDKE
+108 T
-123 TWHGSHVAGIMVA
+123 HVAGIIAANKDEKGMHGIA
-136 KKSIGSFGEK
+136 YHANLISLGAESSLFGEK
-146 NKNMMGVAFNANLK
+146 KGFFNAYVSNTQN
-160 SIDHGVDGKNRLN
+160 IKN
-173 LAKKHILTLS
+173 I
-183 KDVKIINNSW
+183 KIINNSW
-193 NPVTETGGDSFIDFA
+193 GSSTDHFDLSKDDKKENFEKEFNESAYYKNLAEITRKYDQINVYTSGNKGSIFSHAYTSGLGIFPEMKDNVLNVMAMNSRTSNLASMTCLAKNAEEWTVVAPGTGINSLDAALKYPFNNYI
-208 KKDIKNNDR
+208 KKD
-217 VYVFSAGNDGNID
+217 
-230 VSREMTGKFANDANT
+230 
-245 KSNFINVVNIDDINN
+245 
-260 ISVDSNIAK
+260 
-269 GAQKNTVCAIGV
+269 
-281 NVNSILANSLSDY
+281 
-294 TEMSGTSM
+294 GTSM
-302 SAPYVS
+302 AAPYVS
-308 GTLGLVQE
+308 GTLALIKEAFPYLSGKQIVETLLSTCNDKFLEDNYTVQLNTDENNNLVAINLVYIDELEKQSDE
-316 ANPYLT
+316 NNKKALGKYYNATIKNETFFKTICDKYGIKNAEDFIRLFSENEIGKIYYLT
-322 GNQLV
+322 G
-327 DVVLTTANTNFEHPK
+327 
-342 FAIINEYIEDKEQ
+342 KEAY
-355 GKNNNGEY
+355 GYG
-363 PKKISKIKLLCIDY
+363 
-377 NDKKNN
+377 
-383 ISKDLKQWLSGANE
+383 
-397 ELYYAFPNISNNN
+397 
-410 KYSQILNSIKIAK
+410 
-423 YDYEGIDGLIT
+423 
-434 SVKNSELYRK
+434 
-444 DKQVIDI
+444 
-451 INKMESSFALGLY
+451 M
-464 EQVKEQ
+464 
-470 TKQLVNLVIDLR
+470 
-482 AEELATDLLSEI
+482 
-494 ENQKDMYKKYDYT
+494 
-507 FEEVFGQGIV
+507 V
-517 DAGKAV
+517 DAGKAI
-523 QGLGAIDVDRLS
+523 QGIGKIITSRLKSQDKSNIFTKESDVYL
-535 KDDIT
+535 
-540 TKYSNDK
+540 YS
-547 FYMYK
+547 
-552 VDTKKVADNFRGRN
+552 VDTGKKDAN
-566 YSIWSNDI
+566 YKNRDYTIWSNDI
-574 GDKNVTGINA
+574 GEELSADGLHAGITKK
-584 GLEKTGDV
+584 GEVDLV
-592 KLILLGKNTYGGATV
+592 LLGDNTYLGPTISKDG
-607 AKGGFLQIVRGVGGD
+607 KIQIVRGVSGNTFAIDNG
-622 VYVGGDSNI
+622 I
-631 SASAEINGYAKNIY
+631 IEINGKANEVYSLNGGSTVVKDNITQKEQKP
-645 ALESG
+645 LELYGRS
-650 KVKISDI
+650 
-657 VSKNY
+657 N
-662 ANVDA
+662 A
-667 DFLAAAL
+667 DFYNSAL
-674 PDTNKVDINGGLFA
+674 PNTNKVDINGGLLA
-688 IGKNSITGEGSI
+688 IGKNSITGEGST
-700 INVNLTRSDSAIKG
+700 INVNLMRSDSVIKG

-728 ANEAKFILQQGTGY
+728 ANEAKFILQQGTCY

-747 YKSNDTINNLTLN
+747 FKSNDTINNLTLN

-813 NLKIYDKNLFN
+813 NLKIYDKKLFN

-874 GYTNDDNYDNPY
+874 GYTNDVNYDNPY

-915 YVVDVEQSKG
+915 HVVDVEQSKG

-1029 LKTHNDVNIISGSDA
+1029 LKTHNDVSIISGSDA

-1092 GDVNIDLS
+1092 GDVNIELS

-1176 MEIKNRVKDVYLVN
+1176 MEIKNRVKDVHLVN

-1316 KNYGNGHCYGEL
+1316 KNYGDGHCYGEL

-1541 EKSKDKVDLWKVT
+1541 EKSKDNVDLWKVT

-1559 GSTPDPTPEPDPNP
+1559 GST
-1573 NPTPE
+1573 
-1578 PDPNPNPNPTP
+1578 PNPTP
-1589 DPDPNPNPTPDPN
+1589 DPDPNPNPTPDP
-1602 PDPNPNPTPDPD
+1602 D
-1614 PDPNPN
+1614 
-1620 PTPDPNPTP
+1620 PTP

-1709 GSKWFVGAAVTS
+1709 GGKWFIGAAVTS

>member
-45 NFANKDGLMKAA
+45 NFANKDALMKAA
-57 EGFKNHEFK
+57 DGFKTQEFK

-78 AYALGYSGAGVTL
+78 AYALGYSGDNTYLATIDVSQPNISNKDLIGKISKDGDLLPGEQDDILHATHVAGIILAKKSDSDDKDNMHGVAYNSKIYTYQ
-91 GIVDTGV
+91 VDTGV
-98 RTDHEEFEGK
+98 IKPLLLKIPDSVFII
-108 VDLVNETVNDWTDKE
+108 NESFGFPEWLEDF
-123 TWHGSHVAGIMVA
+123 
-136 KKSIGSFGEK
+136 IGSDMRILNSK
-146 NKNMMGVAFNANLK
+146 LAAK
-160 SIDHGVDGKNRLN
+160 GKL
-173 LAKKHILTLS
+173 
-183 KDVKIINNSW
+183 IIH
-193 NPVTETGGDSFIDFA
+193 A
-208 KKDIKNNDR
+208 
-217 VYVFSAGNDGNID
+217 AGNDSKLERKD
-230 VSREMTGKFANDANT
+230 LMDAYTEDTRNG
-245 KSNFINVVNIDDINN
+245 F
-260 ISVDSNIAK
+260 
-269 GAQKNTVCAIGV
+269 IGV
-281 NVNSILANSLSDY
+281 SSINSLVSSKNPNFLRYDTNLAGGLKNNFVVAPGNEINSTLCNNSY
-294 TEMSGTSM
+294 GKMSGTSM
-302 SAPYVS
+302 AAPYVT
-308 GTLGLVQE
+308 GTAALIQE
-316 ANPYLT
+316 ACPYLN
-322 GNQLV
+322 GKQIGDIILS
-327 DVVLTTANTNFEHPK
+327 TANNK
-342 FAIINEYIEDKEQ
+342 FDLAPYYFQMHVSKDGTE
-355 GKNNNGEY
+355 NGEDRY
-363 PKKISKIKLLCIDY
+363 KIDSIRQIFIEQDGTEIDATISEEAIGEFYDIYVENSKIRHT
-377 NDKKNN
+377 DKKTF
-383 ISKDLKQWLSGANE
+383 IKE
-397 ELYYAFPNISNNN
+397 V
-410 KYSQILNSIKIAK
+410 LNSKNKIW
-423 YDYEGIDGLIT
+423 E
-434 SVKNSELYRK
+434 VVELP
-444 DKQVIDI
+444 
-451 INKMESSFALGLY
+451 
-464 EQVKEQ
+464 
-470 TKQLVNLVIDLR
+470 
-482 AEELATDLLSEI
+482 
-494 ENQKDMYKKYDYT
+494 

-517 DAGKAV
+517 DAGKVV

-592 KLILLGKNTYGGATV
+592 KLILLGENTYGGATV

-631 SASAEINGYAKNIY
+631 AASAEINGYAKNIY

-688 IGKNSITGEGSI
+688 IGKNSITGEGST

-714 ALYQDELGKINLSL
+714 ALHQDELGKINLSL

-747 YKSNDTINNLTLN
+747 YKSNDTINNLNFNSFASFDMSQDGVYSTLKIGNLTGNDGQFILGTDLLNQKGDNLSINKADNSEQWISILDKNGVYVDNENETKEVFIGSAPSTLWFKGYALAQDVGVNQYKFNPHIYFRVGSDYNTREWYFDGFNASVSKPEVDGVITSSGRYTTDNVLN
-760 NSGEFDLSKDRYFTK
+760 NGLTGYDANIKVDKGSKDAMLIY
-775 LTINNLN
+775 
-782 GYNGIFSLNTDLK
+782 GYKEKYLPTVVGVRGASFLGE
-795 NNIGDMIIVRN
+795 GDIKIIVRN
-806 AEGDVLQ
+806 DRDITDSEYEDFYGDYTTGIEYNDDKTFKFNQ
-813 NLKIYDKNLFN
+813 NVSLDVKGKNL
-824 VSNVD
+824 VYG
-829 NPLLVVQAPSN
+829 L
-840 VIFSGILM
+840 
-848 DEGISKWTPIITK
+848 
-861 SNYENGQSKWFFS
+861 
-874 GYTNDDNYDNPY
+874 DNYCVGYSDRSSWFEFN
-886 MTAMVKSYY
+886 KNLN
-895 TTDDT
+895 
-900 INKGIEA
+900 INAENTNGYKVFGIA
-907 TTNRYNTI
+907 NRYYI
-915 YVVDVEQSKG
+915 KG
-925 EAFQIKSLNAY
+925 NGDTNINLINHDGGTSVGINNQATMILKGNLN
-936 KSAISGN
+936 ISDCG
-943 VQFINSGKVKL
+943 SDGKVKF
-954 TAEHN
+954 TAITN
-959 SKGLFLDE
+959 NVRNYDPLDVY
-967 FAGISTEKGNFSA
+967 FVVEKDF
-980 QQDLSI
+980 
-986 DMLDSYSRKTVAI
+986 
-999 HNIKQADLNGNLDIS
+999 NI
-1014 LSASRIGVGILNSGN
+1014 
-1029 LKTHNDVNIISGSDA
+1029 
-1044 IMGVDNSGD
+1044 
-1053 MIIYGN
+1053 N
-1059 LTLKDNYNEDN
+1059 LTNKD
-1070 KYRYYSGIL
+1070 
-1079 NRNEQGT
+1079 
-1086 AKIYVS
+1086 
-1092 GDVNIDLS
+1092 
-1100 NNDAERYYYSYNDI
+1100 
-1114 YNYRNTPEKFV
+1114 
-1125 QGIFNNGGTIIVDGA
+1125 
-1140 IRMTNSDK
+1140 
-1148 RLDGIVNYSGN
+1148 
-1159 MIIGSIDSALE
+1159 
-1170 VENRGF
+1170 
-1176 MEIKNRVKDVYLVN
+1176 
-1190 RGKLVLPDIAYLS
+1190 
-1203 YLSNSGELHGNEL
+1203 
-1216 DISGDF
+1216 
-1222 YQGDGNVDY
+1222 
-1231 NNIYVDG
+1231 
-1238 IMTLSGGESTI
+1238 
-1249 GNLIVNNVNEE
+1249 NVNELYYN
-1260 KAAIKIPYS
+1260 KDFIDSIDIQDGTFKVGGKISIEGSVTNYS
-1269 GNAKTVIKNLDI
+1269 IKNKGTFTAGDI
-1281 KNNGIDFISAN
+1281 KTNTGVKNEASMEVANNIEAEQITNSSVLNIGNDIISNSVYTSNELNVGGKISTSRFEASAAN
-1292 QDASLNITD
+1292 VKAKSIQAKNVELRQTVLDVPEISTDKYKAYSCETDLELLNANDVEISGGSLNVKNLNINGKGNTVHLISYRDTTTKLNVNKDGNGVVKIAGNIAASDYGGTGSAKVNLTNEQSYFNGELNGFSTD
-1301 DCYIKNNNIQKNAID
+1301 SEVNISNGALWKLESKNYTIVKDHKINLHNGGIMYAPLGNIHMFRNFSGDDGIIKFDIHQVEKGSGDIKYGIISID
-1316 KNYGNGHCYGEL
+1316 KNDTQDAHHTIVL
-1328 NINSSGKG
+1328 NP
-1336 IVKIVGEICDNGS
+1336 D
-1349 WDDENFK
+1349 
-1356 TTKINLSNS
+1356 
-1365 DSFITTH
+1365 
-1372 IGGGDGID
+1372 
-1380 LKMSNGAILE
+1380 
-1390 LSDNVD
+1390 
-1396 GKNEYNRK
+1396 
-1404 YYRIGNI
+1404 
-1411 DLSSKAIIALSTLN
+1411 
-1425 SKSGLEI
+1425 
-1432 YRTKLG
+1432 
-1438 KEFNVVQLSGTDGII
+1438 
-1453 RIGIMQDEN
+1453 
-1462 MKGSITSD
+1462 TSD
-1470 IFSIRKNITEGAKH
+1470 FLLAEG
-1484 IVELLPMQADFML
+1484 
-1497 TNDTKINPF
+1497 TKINPLEL
-1506 IIIKDSSENNGGY
+1506 ISDSSEINGGY

-1541 EKSKDKVDLWKVT
+1541 ENLGGVNYWKVT

-1559 GSTPDPTPEPDPNP
+1559 GSALNPTPDPDPNP
-1573 NPTPE
+1573 NPTPDPD
-1578 PDPNPNPNPTP
+1578 PDPNPNPTPDPDPNPNP

-1614 PDPNPN
+1614 P
-1620 PTPDPNPTP
+1620 TP
-1629 APVLSNLTYNTRANA
+1629 ALSNLTYNTRANA

-1869 VFSITDKYGKTYK
+1869 AFSITDKYGKTYK

-1902 NNNTYVYADLEKTF
+1902 NNNTYIYADLEKTF